1 MNTFKKLN
9 LTALVLIITV
19 ASYAQVSVGIKA
31 GVNLADTRIN
41 GLFDNNLPDQN
52 MYPGFTAGIIAE
64 LPLFSGFA
72 FRPELNY
79 TQKGFITDI
88 SVAELELI
96 GIDVPI
102 GASAKTR
109 FNYVDMP
116 LLVKYSTG
124 TDLAKVYLIAGP
136 TVGYTLNA
144 HVRPV
149 TNFLININL
158 PRVNIPLE
166 NDIYQKWEIAATLG
180 LGGEIKVGQGKI
192 FGDARYN
199 LGITNMLQDPVIDF
213 RAKNQ
218 GLAITAGYA
227 YQF

>member
-9 LTALVLIITV
+9 LTALVLMFTV
-19 ASYAQVSVGIKA
+19 AVYAQVSVGLKT

-41 GLFDNNLPDQN
+41 GLFDKNLPEQN

-64 LPLFSGFA
+64 FPMLNGFA
-72 FRPELNY
+72 FRPELNF

-88 SVAELELI
+88 SVADFDLL
-96 GIDVPI
+96 GIDIPI
-102 GASAKTR
+102 GARAKTR
-109 FNYVDMP
+109 FNYVDVP
-116 LLVKYSTG
+116 LLIKYSTG
-124 TDLAKVYLIAGP
+124 TELAKVYFIAGP

-158 PRVNIPLE
+158 PRVNIPLD
-166 NDIYQKWEIAATLG
+166 NDIYQRWEIAATLG
-180 LGGEIKVGQGKI
+180 LGGELKVGQGKI

-199 LGITNMLQDPVIDF
+199 LGITNMLQDPIIDF

-218 GLAITAGYA
+218 GIAITAGYA